1 MKTETEK
8 TEKPS
13 KKIKIKF
20 LLSPTG
26 RFNLGY
32 NVGET
37 AEMDEKQAIEL
48 IEAKYAKKVK

>member
-1 MKTETEK
+1 MKKET
-8 TEKPS
+8 TPTS

-32 NVGET
+32 NVGEI
-37 AEMDEKQAIEL
+37 AEMDEKQATEL
-48 IEAKYAKKVK
+48 IDAEYAKKVK